1 MSLKKR
7 NLFKDLD
14 LDFTPHPVTAD
25 IRQKVDGEA
34 VKRSVRNLVQI
45 NRHEKPFHPEI
56 DARITRLLFEPAS
69 PLVAMA
75 IRSNIIDMIRR
86 YERRAQVN
94 DVLVVYTPD
103 NNAFEVTI
111 SFTIVN
117 NNSVYNVSVSLER
130 LH

>member
-14 LDFTPHPVTAD
+14 LDFTPHPVTGD

-69 PLVAMA
+69 PLIAMA

-86 YERRAQVN
+86 YERRAQIN

-103 NNAFEVTI
+103 NNSFEVTI

-117 NNSVYNVSVSLER
+117 SNSVYNVSVSLER

>member
-1 MSLKKR
+1 MSIKKS

-14 LDFTPHPVTAD
+14 LDFSPHPVTGD

-86 YERRAQVN
+86 YEKRAQIN
-94 DVLVVYTPD
+94 DVIVALNPD
-103 NNAFEVTI
+103 NNSFDVVI
-111 SFTIVN
+111 SFTVVN
-117 NNSVYNVSVSLER
+117 SRPVYNVFVSLER

>member
-14 LDFTPHPVTAD
+14 LDFTPHPVTGD

-69 PLVAMA
+69 PLIAMA

-117 NNSVYNVSVSLER
+117 SNSVYNVSVSLER